1 MTLSPQ
7 EISERYDLPIEAAQ
21 LALNNLQN
29 GIAFFVTVSGKIG
42 AGKDTVAPLLLDLME
57 IPETERKQDSFART
71 LKEEIDQVIQIVI
84 SSEKP
89 EDAAQLTA
97 VTQGVSLEK
106 ARVTVNYIW
115 DEITANNELT
125 AYSRTAGVRSA
136 LQFWGTEVR
145 REQDDNYWVNK
156 TIHRVLLEACK
167 GVSSYI
173 TDSRFPN
180 EAAAVRDAGG
190 LTIRLLVSPEEQER
204 RIKARDGLQISAE
217 ARAHVSETALDDY
230 DNFHIVVD
238 TDELDAKAVAAII
251 KEEIVFNGF

>member
-7 EISERYDLPIEAAQ
+7 ELSERYDLPFEVAE
-21 LALNNLQN
+21 LALYNLQN
-29 GIAFFVTVSGKIG
+29 GNASFVTVSGKIG

-57 IPETERKQDSFART
+57 ISESERKQDSFART
-71 LKEEIDQVIQIVI
+71 LKEEIDQVIRLVI
-84 SSEKP
+84 DAENP

-97 VTQGVSLEK
+97 VTQGVSIEK
-106 ARVTVNYIW
+106 ARITVNYIW
-115 DEITANNELT
+115 DELTWNEELT
-125 AYSRTAGVRSA
+125 AYSRTTGIRSA

-156 TIHRVLLEACK
+156 TIQRVLLLACK
-167 GVSSYI
+167 GTSSYI

-204 RIKARDGLQISAE
+204 RIAARDGLTISAD
-217 ARAHVSETALDDY
+217 ARSHVSETALDDY

-238 TDELDAKAVAAII
+238 TDELDAKAVAGVIR
-251 KEEIVFNGF
+251 EEIVTNGF

>member
-7 EISERYDLPIEAAQ
+7 ELSERYDLPQEVAE
-21 LALNNLQN
+21 LALYNLQN
-29 GIAFFVTVSGKIG
+29 GKASFVTVSGKIG

-57 IPETERKQDSFART
+57 ISESERKQDSFART

-84 SSEKP
+84 AA
-89 EDAAQLTA
+89 EDAETAAQLVA
-97 VTQGVSLEK
+97 VTQDVSIEK
-106 ARVTVNYIW
+106 ARITVNYIW
-115 DEITANNELT
+115 DEVNEDVTLT
-125 AYSRTAGVRSA
+125 AYSRTKGIRSA

-156 TIHRVLLEACK
+156 TIQRVLLEACK
-167 GVSSYI
+167 GISSYI

-180 EAAAVRDAGG
+180 EADAVRDAGG
-190 LTIRLLVSPEEQER
+190 LTVRLLVSPEEQER
-204 RIKARDGLQISAE
+204 RIAARDGLTISAE

-230 DNFHIVVD
+230 DNFHIVID
-238 TDELDAKAVAAII
+238 TDELDAKAVAGVI